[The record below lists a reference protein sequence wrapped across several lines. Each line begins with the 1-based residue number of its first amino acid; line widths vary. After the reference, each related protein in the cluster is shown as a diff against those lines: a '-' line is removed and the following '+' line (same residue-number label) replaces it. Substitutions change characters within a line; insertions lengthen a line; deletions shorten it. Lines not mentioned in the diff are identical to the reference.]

1 MKKFLQLTLLTALPF
16 LANAQLQNS
25 SFENWQ
31 NPITDIPNKPVGWIR
46 TNGDPMSEEFDFPFQ
61 NLPITT
67 SQHGDYALRL
77 SVWYGFDKD
86 MAVQTAPISSR
97 PEALTGYY
105 TYTDD
110 LIFSNALGYVNDE
123 AEVAVY
129 LTKWNAALSQN
140 DTIGTGRILLGA
152 VNNYT
157 VFHRPVT
164 YTSNAVPDKARVV
177 LNPSANVRVPGGG
190 QFMAADLNISS
201 ILTIDNLTFV
211 ETMSNEDHEKNTIKT
226 YPNPTRD
233 IISIF
238 GFEGHAEL
246 FDTTGKKVLS
256 QHYSDSPIN
265 ISSLQQG
272 IYLLRLDDG
281 RKVTASKI
289 IKQ

>member
-1 MKKFLQLTLLTALPF
+1 MKKLLQLTMLSLPF

-31 NPITDIPNKPVGWIR
+31 NPITDMPNKPVGWIR

-67 SQHGDYALRL
+67 SQHGEYALRL

-86 MAVQTAPISSR
+86 MAVQTVPITSR

-105 TYTDD
+105 TYTDE
-110 LIFSNALGYVNDE
+110 LIFSNTIGYINDE
-123 AEVAVY
+123 AEIAVY

-157 VFHRPVT
+157 AFHCPVT
-164 YTSNAVPDKARVV
+164 YTSDAIPDTVRIV
-177 LNPSANVRVPGGG
+177 LNPSANVRVPGPV
-190 QFMAADLNISS
+190 QFMAADLNVSS
-201 ILTIDNLTFV
+201 ILTIDNLVLV
-211 ETMSNEDHEKNTIKT
+211 ETMGDENFENNTIKV
-226 YPNPTRD
+226 YPNPASD
-233 IISIF
+233 IISIS
-238 GFEGHAEL
+238 GFDGHAEL
-246 FDTTGKKVLS
+246 FDATGKKILS
-256 QHYSDSPIN
+256 QHYGNAPIN
-265 ISSLQQG
+265 ISGLQQG

-281 RKVTASKI
+281 KEVTASKI

>member
-31 NPITDIPNKPVGWIR
+31 NPITDMPNKPVGWIR

-157 VFHRPVT
+157 VFHCPVT

-233 IISIF
+233 IISIS